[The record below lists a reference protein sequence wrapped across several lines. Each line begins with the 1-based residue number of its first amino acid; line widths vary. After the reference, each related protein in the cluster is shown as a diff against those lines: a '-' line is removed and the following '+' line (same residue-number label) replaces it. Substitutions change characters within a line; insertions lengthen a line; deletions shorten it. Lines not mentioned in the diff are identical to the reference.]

1 MAIPGS
7 FNLSQATTSPSYAY
21 KCWYNYNYGGNTMGI
36 SAKDMGE
43 ITQTWNTE
51 LTKWRKTAKSSH
63 DENKYEIADDDLN
76 TAKLNAKD
84 TIKDETGC
92 NGKKGGMAARAATD
106 LAAGVVGAAAT
117 TIGKKVATKAAT
129 AVANK
134 VVKEVTKDVT
144 SKIVKEA
151 ATKAT
156 KKITENVV
164 KEAATKAA
172 TEAATKAGE
181 EAAKAGVANFVGK
194 AAEKAAAKAAS
205 KAAAKGAEKAAEK
218 GTEAASKV
226 TKAGKNISWTITAPL
241 ALAVGTAYQAKKPNK
256 TEKEACDELQNS
268 MTDAQA
274 SLASAQGDM
283 EDYASNVEELTDEAT
298 AQNEDANASIEDDKT
313 EFDMYKASY
322 DALMEKVN
330 SGETLTEDEQNL
342 LKELVPLMQKLGVS
356 IQDTS
361 DEATD
366 IVGTLHEEI
375 GTYQEG
381 YDDAAATMAE
391 VEGVTDYAEGF
402 DSATRTMCYVEAAS
416 QGLNAAS
423 GTQASIK
430 AGTFAASGG
439 IFTAWAWAFV
449 GMGAAGAAMSGVGT
463 AQQIKWA
470 GEVGTEISMRKE
482 TQNLNI
488 DTQSMYDENIDV
500 YDGQLQSVEDLELEI
515 PDDIEAPETPETPT
529 GENGTPV
536 TTSSDNPFGQ
546 PVAQSANGT
555 TTGSAT
561 RNTANNQTDD
571 KKKDKEV

>member
-1 MAIPGS
+1 M
-7 FNLSQATTSPSYAY
+7 
-21 KCWYNYNYGGNTMGI
+21 
-36 SAKDMGE
+36 
-43 ITQTWNTE
+43 
-51 LTKWRKTAKSSH
+51 
-63 DENKYEIADDDLN
+63 
-76 TAKLNAKD
+76 
-84 TIKDETGC
+84 
-92 NGKKGGMAARAATD
+92 
-106 LAAGVVGAAAT
+106 
-117 TIGKKVATKAAT
+117 
-129 AVANK
+129 
-134 VVKEVTKDVT
+134 
-144 SKIVKEA
+144 
-151 ATKAT
+151 
-156 KKITENVV
+156 
-164 KEAATKAA
+164 
-172 TEAATKAGE
+172 
-181 EAAKAGVANFVGK
+181 
-194 AAEKAAAKAAS
+194 
-205 KAAAKGAEKAAEK
+205 
-218 GTEAASKV
+218 
-226 TKAGKNISWTITAPL
+226 
-241 ALAVGTAYQAKKPNK
+241 GTAYQAKKPNK
-256 TEKEACDELQNS
+256 IEKEACDELQNS

-402 DSATRTMCYVEAAS
+402 DSATRTMCYVEAVS

-439 IFTAWAWAFV
+439 IFAWAWAFV
-449 GMGAAGAAMSGVGT
+449 GMGAAGAAMSGFGAV
-463 AQQIKWA
+463 QQGKWA
-470 GEVGTEISMRKE
+470 KDVGTEIDMRKE
-482 TQNLNI
+482 TQSLNV
-488 DTQSMYDENIDV
+488 DTQAMYDENIDV
-500 YDGQLQSVEDLELEI
+500 YAGQLENVEDLELEI

-555 TTGSAT
+555 TTGSVT
-561 RNTANNQTDD
+561 SNTANNQTDD
-571 KKKDKEV
+571 KKKDKKV

>member
-1 MAIPGS
+1 MAISGS
-7 FNLSQATTSPSYAY
+7 FNLSQATTSQSYAY

-43 ITQTWNTE
+43 ITQTWNSE
-51 LTKWRKTAKSSH
+51 LTKWRATAKTSQ
-63 DENKYEIADDDLN
+63 DENKYEIADDDFN
-76 TAKLNAKD
+76 TAKLNAKN
-84 TIKDETGC
+84 TIKDETGY
-92 NGKKGGMAARAATD
+92 NGKKGKMATRAATD
-106 LAAGVVGAAAT
+106 VALGLAGATAAVV
-117 TIGKKVATKAAT
+117 GKKVIQKAAENAAKKAGT
-129 AVANK
+129 TVFKKVADKAAKRAAQK
-134 VVKEVTKDVT
+134 VFENAGEKAGT
-144 SKIVKEA
+144 A
-151 ATKAT
+151 ATK
-156 KKITENVV
+156 
-164 KEAATKAA
+164 
-172 TEAATKAGE
+172 
-181 EAAKAGVANFVGK
+181 
-194 AAEKAAAKAAS
+194 KAAAKAA
-205 KAAAKGAEKAAEK
+205 KDAAAK
-218 GTEAASKV
+218 V
-226 TKAGKNISWTITAPL
+226 TKNAGKSASCIIGCTL
-241 ALAVGTAYQAKKPNK
+241 ALAQGTLYMAKKPNK

-268 MTDAQA
+268 MTDSQA
-274 SLASAQGDM
+274 ALASAQGDM
-283 EDYASNVEELTDEAT
+283 ETYASEVEELSDEAAT
-298 AQNEDANASIEDDKT
+298 QNEDANDSIEEDKT

-416 QGLNAAS
+416 QGLNVAS
-423 GTQASIK
+423 GTKSTIEAISL
-430 AGTFAASGG
+430 ATSGSWAFG
-439 IFTAWAWAFV
+439 ATAWAWAFV
-449 GMGAAGAAMSGVGT
+449 AMGAAGTAMSTAGV

-470 GEVGTEISMRKE
+470 GDVGTEISMRKE

-536 TTSSDNPFGQ
+536 TTSSDNPFVQ
-546 PVAQSANGT
+546 PVTQSVNNAPAANGATTGNNTSANT
-555 TTGSAT
+555 TDA
-561 RNTANNQTDD
+561 DD
-571 KKKDKEV
+571 QNGNKKKKDKEV